1 MIATVV
7 ETTIATVVDTKALW
21 ETVVAA
27 FVAGVGTTL
36 VFSLAI
42 LGVAR
47 FAELSREGRTL
58 ESALFGALAV
68 LGLLATAAAIV
79 VGVIVMTAK

>member
-1 MIATVV
+1 MLAT
-7 ETTIATVVDTKALW
+7 IVDTSALW
-21 ETVVAA
+21 QTIVAA

-42 LGVAR
+42 LGAAR
-47 FAELSREGRTL
+47 FAEASRDGRSGSGGAS
-58 ESALFGALAV
+58 SARSRV

-79 VGVIVMTAK
+79 VGVIVMTTK

>member
-1 MIATVV
+1 ML
-7 ETTIATVVDTKALW
+7 ATVVDTSALW
-21 ETVVAA
+21 QTIVGA

-42 LGVAR
+42 LGAAR
-47 FAELSREGRTL
+47 FADASRDGRGL
-58 ESALFGALAV
+58 QAAVFGALAV

-79 VGVIVMTAK
+79 FGIIVMTSK

>member
-1 MIATVV
+1 MLATIVD
-7 ETTIATVVDTKALW
+7 TGALWQTIA
-21 ETVVAA
+21 AA

-47 FAELSREGRTL
+47 FAEASRHGRSVQ
-58 ESALFGALAV
+58 SALFAGLAV

-79 VGVIVMTAK
+79 FGVIVMTTK

>member
-1 MIATVV
+1 MSAPVIASIVDTDALWQ
-7 ETTIATVVDTKALW
+7 TIA
-21 ETVVAA
+21 AA

-47 FAELSREGRTL
+47 FSEASREGRSFD
-58 ESALFGALAV
+58 SALFAALAL
-68 LGLLATAAAIV
+68 LGLLATAGAIIF
-79 VGVIVMTAK
+79 GVIVMSTK

>member
-1 MIATVV
+1 MIAT
-7 ETTIATVVDTKALW
+7 IVDTSALW
-21 ETVVAA
+21 QTVVAA

-47 FAELSREGRTL
+47 FSEANREGRAL
-58 ESALFGALAV
+58 ESALFAGLAV
-68 LGLLATAAAIV
+68 IGLLVTAAAIV
-79 VGVIVMTAK
+79 AGVIVMTSK

>member
-1 MIATVV
+1 VSASVIAT
-7 ETTIATVVDTKALW
+7 IVDIDALW
-21 ETVVAA
+21 QTVAAA

-47 FAELSREGRTL
+47 FTEASREGRSL
-58 ESALFGALAV
+58 ESALFAALTV

-79 VGVIVMTAK
+79 FGVIVMTTK

>member
-1 MIATVV
+1 MTVIAT
-7 ETTIATVVDTKALW
+7 IVDTTALW
-21 ETVVAA
+21 QTIVAA

-47 FAELSREGRTL
+47 FAEASREGRPL
-58 ESALFGALAV
+58 ESALSAGLAL
-68 LGLLATAAAIV
+68 LGLLATAATIV
-79 VGVIVMTAK
+79 FGVIVMTTK